1 MIVLLSEQI
10 ETAFIQACNDNAHLK
25 DDVQMTKIAVVQQFH
40 HFYAPFSG
48 LFDAEILHSVA
59 HNHFALLLR
68 YWFMVDPQQ
77 VFEVLHDFDAICLR
91 MSANTEP
98 I

>member
-1 MIVLLSEQI
+1 MSALLNDEI
-10 ETAFIQACNDNAHLK
+10 EVAFIKACNDNAHLK
-25 DDVQMTKIAVVQQFH
+25 DDVHATKIAVVQQFH
-40 HFYAPFSG
+40 RFYVPYAG
-48 LFDAEILHSVA
+48 MFDAVVMHSVA

-68 YWFMVDPQQ
+68 YWFLTDPQQ

-91 MSANTEP
+91 VSANTEP